1 MPFHPNIP
9 FNDLP
14 LLPPETT
21 VLTPSV
27 LEKAAEAGQA
37 LKEFDRMRGDLES
50 CSFLMDSLV
59 LLEAKDSSE
68 IENIYTS
75 HEDLFMASALGPDGF
90 HPATSEVLR
99 YHDAF
104 WEAWNAVCKRSF
116 IATSL
121 CVEIVR
127 RIKEDQS
134 GIRRLPGARIV
145 DFAAGKVVY
154 APPEGES
161 LIRKKLKNL
170 EDFIHSGDGMDP
182 LVKLS
187 LAHYQFEAIHPFPDG
202 NGRTGRILNILL
214 LQLYGLLGHP
224 GLNLSRYIVQRER
237 EYYRLLNEVSEKGA
251 WEPWILFMMEAIRE
265 TATRSLEI
273 ISAIRKLVA
282 ETAEKAERDL
292 PPGVSPNTLAAWIFR
307 QPYVRTRSLVD
318 AGVAEKGV
326 AEDCFGKLEEIGVVK
341 KVDTDGGTLFYNEA
355 LFDALVK
362 SRDLAAL

>member
-1 MPFHPNIP
+1 MTFHPNIP

-14 LLPPETT
+14 LLPPETS

-37 LKEFDRMRGDLES
+37 LSELDRMFRDLGS
-50 CSFLMDSLV
+50 CSFLINSLV

-75 HEDLFMASALGPDGF
+75 HEDVFKASVLGPEGF

-104 WEAWNAVCKRSF
+104 WEAWNVICKSPF
-116 IATSL
+116 ISNSL
-121 CVEIVR
+121 YVKIVR
-127 RIKEDQS
+127 RIKDDHS
-134 GIRRLPGARIV
+134 GIRQSSGARIV

-154 APPEGES
+154 APPEGEAV
-161 LIRKKLKNL
+161 IRKKLKNL
-170 EDFIHSGDGMDP
+170 EDFIHSRDGMDP
-182 LVKLS
+182 LIKLA
-187 LAHYQFEAIHPFPDG
+187 LVHYQFEAIHPFPDG

-265 TATRSLEI
+265 TAVCCLET
-273 ISAIRKLVA
+273 ISAIRKMVA
-282 ETAEKAERDL
+282 ATVEKAEREL
-292 PPGVSPNTLAAWIFR
+292 PSGVFSDALAAWIFR
-307 QPYVRTRSLVD
+307 QPYIRIRSLVD
-318 AGVAEKGV
+318 AGIAEKET
-326 AEDCFGKLEEIGVVK
+326 AEECLGKLEEIGVVK
-341 KVDTDGGTLFYNEA
+341 KVETEGGTLFYNEA
-355 LFDALVK
+355 LFDL
-362 SRDLAAL
+362 LIQ